1 MKKMNEFDNILD
13 ECLQRLLAG
22 ETIESCLSRYPQH
35 AAELEPLLRTS
46 QDTLRAADIK
56 PRPEFRDL
64 ARRRFQA
71 AVRELP
77 VRGKRDF
84 FALLRPSLAT
94 VAIIAIVMLAGGGV
108 VAAAG
113 NSLPGSPL
121 YPVKLATESV
131 RLALTPSDLGK
142 AELNAAFADERVDEI
157 IRLAENGDASLI
169 VETTDRMNEQLLAV
183 ANLAGNAK
191 SASGE
196 EYFNTAFAPSAMAP
210 VPTPTPTPTSMP
222 TATPAPTVTIAIP
235 SPTPSPGQPTTP
247 VPTIMSPPPDEGLFG
262 GTSPVQEGV
271 TDRHEADASE
281 DDAQAD
287 LRETILRQYYEN
299 IQALREQ
306 LEQAPPSIR
315 PALEYAV
322 AVAEEAYAR
331 ALDDLFY

>member
-22 ETIESCLSRYPQH
+22 ETIESCLSHYPQH

-46 QDTLRAADIK
+46 QDTLKAADIK

-71 AVRELP
+71 AVREVP
-77 VRGKRDF
+77 RKEKRDF

-94 VAIIAIVMLAGGGV
+94 VAIIAIVLLAGGGV

-183 ANLAGNAK
+183 ANLAGTVK
-191 SASGE
+191 STFGE

-210 VPTPTPTPTSMP
+210 VPTATPTA
-222 TATPAPTVTIAIP
+222 TATPAPTP
-235 SPTPSPGQPTTP
+235 SPTA
-247 VPTIMSPPPDEGLFG
+247 VEPPDGGLLG

-271 TDRHEADASE
+271 ADRHATDASE

-287 LRETILRQYYEN
+287 LRETILDQYYEN
-299 IQALREQ
+299 LQALREQ
-306 LEQAPPSIR
+306 LEQAPPSLR
-315 PALEYAV
+315 PALEYAIT
-322 AVAEEAYAR
+322 VAEEAYAR